1 LPPMPQYT
9 LHIKGMVCQRC
20 ISAVKQALEALGL
33 EVLHIDLGMATISS
47 SQSPD
52 MQLIAEKLE
61 ALGFSLLEDKQQQ
74 LVDKIKALVASVY
87 SGEFDFPENF
97 RFSKY
102 AAKQLH
108 RSYEVLSQAFS
119 AAENTTLEKY
129 IIAYRVEKV
138 KELLVYTPATLAD
151 IAFRLGFSSEAHLS
165 RQFKAQTG
173 LNPSYFIKLRKE
185 KEQLGQHPPR

>member
-1 LPPMPQYT
+1 MPQYT

-20 ISAVKQALEALGL
+20 ISSVKEALEELGL
-33 EVLHIDLGMATISS
+33 EVIHNELGMVTISS
-47 SQSPD
+47 DNAPD
-52 MQLIAEKLE
+52 SRLIAEKLE
-61 ALGFSLLEDKQQQ
+61 ALGFSLLEDKQQL
-74 LVDKIKALVASVY
+74 LVEKIKELVATVY
-87 SGEFDFPENF
+87 SGEFDFPEGF

-102 AAKQLH
+102 AAEQLH
-108 RSYEVLSQAFS
+108 KSYEILSSAFS
-119 AAENTTLEKY
+119 AAESTTLEKY

-151 IAFRLGFSSEAHLS
+151 ISFRLGFSSEAHLS

-185 KEQLGQHPPR
+185 KEHLGQHPPK